1 MRQHI
6 DFIRHIVRSVM
17 RYTCVT
23 QFSFKPFVNPK
34 SFGGGFTVPRVMHC
48 CHGYTGVFFLSCS
61 FCFWSL
67 KSGRNTKRL
76 PRYTDGINQ
85 PIKNTHHFF
94 PRAQRDNLKLIIS
107 PQSIL
112 TILFIY
118 CKKRCKFWDI
128 TNWNQLMSNAFVWHD
143 WNYYLIITAVD

>member
-94 PRAQRDNLKLIIS
+94 PRAQRDNFKLIIS

-112 TILFIY
+112 KIPNTLHLLQEKMQILRYNKLEPAYVKYF
-118 CKKRCKFWDI
+118 CL
-128 TNWNQLMSNAFVWHD
+128 T
-143 WNYYLIITAVD
+143 